1 MRIKLQAGLLPLN
14 ISVVLLILVITFV
27 PSTPLRIILGLP
39 FLLFF
44 PGYVLITALFPRKNQ
59 LGPVE
64 RVAFTLGFSVAIVS
78 LTGLI
83 LNYTPWG
90 IGLYPTLVSVSA
102 FIAGMSLVTWYQ
114 QRRLAK
120 AERFTV
126 SLDLGALFKRET
138 GIDRRLSVLLAI
150 IVLVAV
156 GTFIFA
162 VASPRI
168 GERFTELYILGPG
181 GTAQDYPR
189 QLEVG
194 EEAKVIVGIINREH
208 ETVSYRLTVTV
219 DGAEQTEISPV
230 VLDHDAKWE
239 GAVSFS
245 FSRPGD
251 NLKVAFLLYREGG
264 TEPHLDPVYL
274 RVNVR
279 EKA

>member
-1 MRIKLQAGLLPLN
+1 MRIKLRAGLMPIN
-14 ISVVLLILVITFV
+14 ISVVLLILVITFI

-59 LGPVE
+59 LGTVE
-64 RVAFTLGFSVAIVS
+64 RVVFTLGFSVAVVALI
-78 LTGLI
+78 GLI

-90 IGLYPTLVSVSA
+90 IGLYSTLVSVSA
-102 FIAGMSLVTWYQ
+102 FIAGMSVVTWRQ

-120 AERFTV
+120 TERFTV
-126 SLDLGALFKRET
+126 SLDLSAIFKRET
-138 GIDRRLSVLLAI
+138 GIDRRLSVILAI
-150 IVLVAV
+150 MALVAA

-168 GERFTELYILGPG
+168 GERFTEFYILGPEG
-181 GTAQDYPR
+181 VARDYPR
-189 QLEVG
+189 DLAVD
-194 EEAKVIVGIINREH
+194 EEAEVIIGIINREH
-208 ETVSYRLTVTV
+208 ETVSYRLTVTA
-219 DGAEQTEISPV
+219 DGTEQTEISPV

-245 FSRPGD
+245 FSHPGD
-251 NLKVAFLLYREGG
+251 NLKVSFSLYREGE

>member
-1 MRIKLQAGLLPLN
+1 MEMKLQAGLLPIN

-64 RVAFTLGFSVAIVS
+64 RTALSLGFSVAIVA

-90 IGLYPTLVSVSA
+90 IGVYSTLISVSA
-102 FIAGMSLVTWYQ
+102 FIAGMSLVTWNQ

-120 AERFTV
+120 TERFTF
-126 SLDLGALFKRET
+126 SLDLSAIFKRET
-138 GIDRRLSVLLAI
+138 GTDRRLSVMLAI
-150 IVLVAV
+150 IVLVAA
-156 GTFIFA
+156 GTFIFT

-168 GERFTELYILGPG
+168 GERFTEFYILGPE
-181 GTAQDYPR
+181 GTAKDYPR

-194 EEAKVIVGIINREH
+194 EEAEVTIGIINREH
-208 ETVSYRLTVTV
+208 ETVIYRLTVTA
-219 DGAEQTEISPV
+219 DGMEQSEISQV

-251 NLKVAFLLYREGG
+251 NLKVAFLLYREGE
-264 TEPHLDPVYL
+264 TEPHLDPVHL